1 MSTVKFKPSC
11 ASLLCMM
18 LCAGAVSA
26 QTEQTGS
33 AAIALPDAKAEP
45 YFNLTLPNTI
55 YQRSRDATLSD
66 LRIKNAKGEF
76 LHYAWLDENSA
87 QRAQTE
93 PTLINKS
100 APIFPIVS
108 RADVA
113 NSTDESITTQLE
125 KSSDGSLRLKTTI
138 NTSAKS
144 SSAIAAWIIDASKL
158 TSEKPAQPVR
168 QLLQLR
174 LHIPTDYQGIAG
186 FELDASDDLQHWRTI
201 EAHGQL
207 VQLRHQGEL
216 IERFE
221 FPLNLA
227 YQSNGTQA
235 RYLRLRWQS
244 PSTAPQLK
252 SADLDAQEQAQDQTP
267 AQVQLQWHEAI
278 SPLTC
283 DTHVCE
289 YAIPRNT
296 PIDSLRI
303 ILQEANTLARI
314 KVIAQKEVD
323 QNAPPTHRHT
333 RNPLYHLRHKNHP
346 APTTQAVEYV
356 IAESTIYRLQK
367 GETELTSN
375 EIALSGE
382 PYTKIKL
389 HVASGVASLGSTP
402 PKIAIAN
409 VARSLTFLARG
420 AAPYSLHWGEQ
431 NKEGAALMRSELVPD
446 MQLVNSDHAW
456 ATIALD
462 APSDIP
468 TPPPR
473 VEKAA
478 QAKSKQVWLW
488 IALCAAL
495 ALLGAMVFSLLRNI
509 DHKEK
514 SE

>member
-1 MSTVKFKPSC
+1 MSTVKFTPSC

-33 AAIALPDAKAEP
+33 AAIVLPDAKAGP

-55 YQRSRDATLSD
+55 YQRSRNATLSD
-66 LRIKNAKGEF
+66 LRIKNAKGEY

-87 QRAQTE
+87 QKAQTE
-93 PTLINKS
+93 PTLISK
-100 APIFPIVS
+100 AVLIFPIIS
-108 RADVA
+108 RSEVT
-113 NSTDESITTQLE
+113 NLTEESITTQLI
-125 KSSDGSLRLKTTI
+125 KSSDGSLRLKTKI
-138 NTSAKS
+138 NTSTKS
-144 SSAIAAWIIDASKL
+144 SSAIAAWIIDASNI
-158 TSEKPAQPVR
+158 TSANPAQPVR

-174 LHIPTDYQGIAG
+174 LHIPSDYQGIAG

-201 EAHGQL
+201 ETHGQL

-216 IERFE
+216 IERFD

-227 YQSNGTQA
+227 YQSSGTQA

-252 SADLDAQEQAQDQTP
+252 SADLDAQERAQDQPP
-267 AQVQLQWHEAI
+267 AQVQLQWHETI

-303 ILQEANTLARI
+303 NLQEPNTLAKI
-314 KVIAQKEVD
+314 KVIAQTEID
-323 QNAPPTHRHT
+323 QAAPPTHRHT

-346 APTTQAVEYV
+346 APTTQAAEYA

-382 PYTKIKL
+382 AYAKIKL
-389 HVASGVASLGSTP
+389 HVARGVASLGSTP

-420 AAPYSLHWGEQ
+420 AAPYSLHWGGQ
-431 NKEGAALMRSELVPD
+431 NKEGAALIRSELMPD

-456 ATIALD
+456 ASIELGISSNA
-462 APSDIP
+462 P
-468 TPPPR
+468 TPPR
-473 VEKAA
+473 TEKEAPV
-478 QAKSKQVWLW
+478 KLHRLWLW
-488 IALCAAL
+488 LALGAAL
-495 ALLGAMVFSLLRNI
+495 MLLGAMVFSLLRTL
-509 DHKEK
+509 DRDK
-514 SE
+514 